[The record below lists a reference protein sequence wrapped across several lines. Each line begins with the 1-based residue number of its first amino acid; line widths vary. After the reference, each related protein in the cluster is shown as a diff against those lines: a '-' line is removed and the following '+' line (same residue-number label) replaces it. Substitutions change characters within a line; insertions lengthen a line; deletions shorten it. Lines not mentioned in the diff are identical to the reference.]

1 MPRTQRPFAEMGGV
15 AEHNH
20 GFCAHVCYCDGQGAL
35 NNIRGPDRRH
45 RLQAQKALDD
55 MRAAG
60 AVGSTRE
67 KGLEIMVAEARRIQL
82 SAYLQAEARAAQ
94 QRQRE
99 EEPAAEEDAMSE
111 MEPDDEPWLM
121 DYPSPREDVDPT
133 PAEKVPLTPAQATEA
148 LETFHPVRSC
158 PADPEHLLQC
168 RADPNMPIKEG
179 NISPLCNVIAFARS
193 EVHLEKMRQLL
204 LDYGANESKEDRE
217 RLVTTQKAILF
228 DAMRIREARDLDSPD
243 YDPAGSAMELQW

>member
-1 MPRTQRPFAEMGGV
+1 MPRTQTPFAEMGCV
-15 AEHNH
+15 AAHNY
-20 GFCAHVCYCDGQGAL
+20 GFCAHVRCRDKDGTQ
-35 NNIRGPDRRH
+35 NNIRGPDRHHRH
-45 RLQAQKALDD
+45 RAQKDLDD

-99 EEPAAEEDAMSE
+99 EELAAEEDAMSE

-121 DYPSPREDVDPT
+121 DYPSPREDVAPT
-133 PAEKVPLTPAQATEA
+133 PAEKLPLTPAQATEA
-148 LETFHPVRSC
+148 LETFHPVRSF
-158 PADPEHLLQC
+158 PADLEHLLQC

-179 NISPLCNVIAFARS
+179 NISPLRNVIAFARS

-204 LDYGANESKEDRE
+204 LDYGANESDDDRE
-217 RLVTTQKAILF
+217 RLVTTQQAFLF
-228 DAMRIREARDLDSPD
+228 DAMRIREARDLDIPD
-243 YDPAGSAMELQW
+243 YDPTGSAMESQW

>member
-1 MPRTQRPFAEMGGV
+1 MPRTQTPFAEMGGV

-20 GFCAHVCYCDGQGAL
+20 GFCTHVCYRDEQGAL
-35 NNIRGPDRRH
+35 NNIRGPERRH
-45 RLQAQKALDD
+45 RHDARKDLED

-99 EEPAAEEDAMSE
+99 EELAAEEDAMSE

-121 DYPSPREDVDPT
+121 DYPSPREDVAPT
-133 PAEKVPLTPAQATEA
+133 PAEKLPLTPAQATEA

-158 PADPEHLLQC
+158 PADLEHLLQC

-179 NISPLCNVIAFARS
+179 NISPLLNVIAFARS

-217 RLVTTQKAILF
+217 RLVTTQQAFLF
-228 DAMRIREARDLDSPD
+228 DAMRIREARDLDIPD
-243 YDPAGSAMELQW
+243 YDPSGSAMESQW

>member
-1 MPRTQRPFAEMGGV
+1 MGGV
-15 AEHNH
+15 AEQHH
-20 GFCAHVCYCDGQGAL
+20 GFCAHVRYRDKQGVL
-35 NNIRGPDRRH
+35 NNIRGPERRH
-45 RLQAQKALDD
+45 RLEAQKDLDD

-99 EEPAAEEDAMSE
+99 EELAAEEDAMSE

-121 DYPSPREDVDPT
+121 DYPSPREDVAPT
-133 PAEKVPLTPAQATEA
+133 PAEKLPLTPAQATEA

-158 PADPEHLLQC
+158 PADLEHLLQC

-179 NISPLCNVIAFARS
+179 NISPLRNVIAFARS

-217 RLVTTQKAILF
+217 RLVTTQKAFLF

-243 YDPAGSAMELQW
+243 YDPAGSAMESQW